1 MSDRAPCVKCGRIL
15 HTGEGRVLISFT
27 AAELFEMATE
37 VIDPKVKSRIVC
49 ALDLI
54 DSELAASIDR

>member
-1 MSDRAPCVKCGRIL
+1 MVA
-15 HTGEGRVLISFT
+15 FT

-37 VIDPKVKSRIVC
+37 VVDPAVRSRLVC

-54 DSELAASIDR
+54 DQELAASIDRG